1 MEARCAPKFFQR
13 CAEFLA
19 APMDQTPG
27 ITIAGGTADTA
38 TLTYMDDITL
48 ITRASFEFH
57 IAYIGQFLDKLIH
70 HGFTLNLDK
79 CRFLQTS
86 INFWGIRS
94 IARAFRPHLP
104 MWLRWQISKTSAW

>member
-1 MEARCAPKFFQR
+1 MPMGARCAPKFFQR

-27 ITIAGGTADTA
+27 ITIAGATADAA
-38 TLTYMDDITL
+38 TLCYMDDITL
-48 ITRASFEFH
+48 VTRGSFEFH

-79 CRFLQTS
+79 CRSYGWPYGRSCGRVADTFLCRQ
-86 INFWGIRS
+86 GG
-94 IARAFRPHLP
+94 
-104 MWLRWQISKTSAW
+104 